1 MQAEEG
7 VYTGF
12 LDIAEGMDY
21 VDICRGRD
29 MRWRI
34 FEAAYE
40 VTESQRKLGKLAIVC
55 GY

>member
-21 VDICRGRD
+21 VDIRRGRD